1 MQSTK
6 PTHIIIIWL
15 SLTSEGVVAFLYCC
29 VGMVSTDPWLGD
41 KRAESSYQLVGM
53 KVSALYLV
61 VSESFLLGI

>member
-15 SLTSEGVVAFLYCC
+15 SLTSKGVVAFLYCC
-29 VGMVSTDPWLGD
+29 VGVVLTDLWLGD
-41 KRAESSYQLVGM
+41 KRAESRYQLGI

-61 VSESFLLGI
+61 ASESFLLGI